1 MSTDGGIEA
10 LVELG
15 FSRLEAE
22 VYTLLLR
29 ESPATGYRVAQAIQR
44 PAANVYKAIEALA
57 AKGAVLVDDGT
68 TRMCRAVPQ
77 SELLRQL
84 AARFAERRSRAAKE
98 LAGIA
103 KPAHDDRVYQLGS
116 REQTLT
122 RVREM
127 LGRARKVVL
136 VAAHPSPLEALRGD
150 LERTAARGVDV
161 AVKTYVDVTLA
172 GIEVIVSTQ
181 SEELV
186 TSWPGAELN
195 VVVDGNEHVLALLP
209 HTGEGVVQAVY
220 SASAYLS
227 FVHHNGLATELA
239 LTALARKVLSGAPQS
254 ELRRVLATIRHPMST
269 PGAAKMLA
277 RG

>member
-1 MSTDGGIEA
+1 MSIDRGVEA

-44 PAANVYKAIEALA
+44 PAANVYKAIEALS
-57 AKGAVLVDDGT
+57 AKGAVLVDDGA

-77 SELLRQL
+77 AELLRQL
-84 AARFAERRSRAAKE
+84 AATFAERRSRAAKE

-103 KPAHDDRVYQLGS
+103 RPIHDDRVYQLGS

-122 RVREM
+122 RAREM

-150 LERTAARGVDV
+150 LERTAARGIDV
-161 AVKTYVDVTLA
+161 AIKTYVDIALTGV
-172 GIEVIVSTQ
+172 EVVVSTQ
-181 SEELV
+181 PEEFV
-186 TSWPGAELN
+186 SSWPGAELN
-195 VVVDGNEHVLALLP
+195 LVADGSEHLLALLP
-209 HTGEGVVQAVY
+209 HTGEGVLQAVY
-220 SASAYLS
+220 SASPFLS
-227 FVHHNGLATELA
+227 IVHHNGLATELA
-239 LTALARKVLSGAPQS
+239 LTALARMVVSGAPQA
-254 ELRRVLATIRHPMST
+254 ELRGALTRIRHPMST
-269 PGAAKMLA
+269 PGAAKMLT